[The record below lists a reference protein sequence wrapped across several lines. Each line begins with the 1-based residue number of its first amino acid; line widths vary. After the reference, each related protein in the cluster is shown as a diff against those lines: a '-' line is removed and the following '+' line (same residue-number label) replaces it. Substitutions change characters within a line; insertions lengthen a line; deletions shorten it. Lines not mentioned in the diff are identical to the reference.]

1 MPLIVQYSPLCD
13 SDSAAYLKYLQVVQ
27 DGVSKG
33 QGVYTGYG
41 DGDAGRFLEWRG
53 PCAVGGCGRSSQC
66 VGIPRMESR
75 GSWEVGRKCLED
87 GVGGI
92 IGEAESVGGSMVG
105 KGGECSSS
113 ADVNGGHEFGDSV
126 CGDVTADG
134 CLFQSRP
141 GERSGGGRVPSG
153 EFVKGDVGSGL
164 ESSTEFPVLDGEVVF
179 GPRTRTEHNRERRVK
194 ARARK
199 LRKKAS
205 LDWNVDKDERLE
217 NFRKNPRGVQVTA
230 ESMELRKSLEAKWK
244 AENEL
249 AMLKAQ
255 RQVQVL
261 KANDVDGEI
270 RRYRT
275 NVVKQTERNMVQIE
289 KVHGQLRSSGNV
301 SDDMESRVQ
310 TVLDPPSLTSA
321 SISPDSSAS
330 QAEFRAAQKKIL
342 DLEAERARMLEQLKK
357 LDITEDQLEML
368 DKETFT
374 NDTVNNEYVERMY
387 PHYYGAS
394 YHVVR
399 DGVTKFKVG
408 YDTTAQW

>member
-1 MPLIVQYSPLCD
+1 MADVADRRAEAIICFGVGGAGCGCVPCVFGEALGSFVAM
-13 SDSAAYLKYLQVVQ
+13 AARS
-27 DGVSKG
+27 GVDPG
-33 QGVYTGYG
+33 GYG
-41 DGDAGRFLEWRG
+41 GSFVEYYRRFANLGGRRGVDRSDWLFAKSVDGPVAAQCSGDESAG
-53 PCAVGGCGRSSQC
+53 V
-66 VGIPRMESR
+66 
-75 GSWEVGRKCLED
+75 EVGTGVEHDVAGLLED
-87 GVGGI
+87 GRVGRGVL
-92 IGEAESVGGSMVG
+92 E
-105 KGGECSSS
+105 
-113 ADVNGGHEFGDSV
+113 
-126 CGDVTADG
+126 DVTECKSPVIA
-134 CLFQSRP
+134 SV
-141 GERSGGGRVPSG
+141 SGDCGV
-153 EFVKGDVGSGL
+153 
-164 ESSTEFPVLDGEVVF
+164 EVEVDL
-179 GPRTRTEHNRERRVK
+179 GANARTLANRKKRLCAKVRK
-194 ARARK
+194 A
-199 LRKKAS
+199 RKKAGLGTSS
-205 LDWNVDKDERLE
+205 LNWNADKEERLGNLCKDACNSRE
-217 NFRKNPRGVQVTA
+217 KPRGVQVDA

-301 SDDMESRVQ
+301 SDDMESRVR

-357 LDITEDQLEML
+357 LDITEDQLEMI

-374 NDTVNNEYVERMY
+374 NNTVNNEYVERMY

-394 YHVVR
+394 YNVVR